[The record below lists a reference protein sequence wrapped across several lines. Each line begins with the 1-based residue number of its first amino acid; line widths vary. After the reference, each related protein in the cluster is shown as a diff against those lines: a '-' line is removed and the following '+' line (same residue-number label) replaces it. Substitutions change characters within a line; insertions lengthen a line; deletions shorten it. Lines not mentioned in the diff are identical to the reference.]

1 MALPKVFLDLM
12 KFLDPFIAAAKPY
25 SLKLQALVRARS
37 IELSALA
44 IEHSIELRALATE
57 YSLQIRAFVARY
69 PKHVTAV
76 LAAVLLGGGGGA
88 FAVANLGPDASKL
101 PVTILVEAL
110 ETPHLEAQVAALEQ
124 KTLKLYRNDMTRG
137 SDTAESLLR
146 RLGLIDAA
154 AANFIRKTPEVRQ
167 ALLNRSGR
175 NVSVEANEQ
184 QQLMTLTTRWLK
196 SDNDTQYQRMVI
208 TRTAHNQFSVRT
220 DSAPL
225 SASVRMSGGTVASSL
240 YAASDEARLPDTVT
254 RQLADVFSG
263 QIDFHRALR
272 KGAVFSVVY
281 ETLEAEGEPLRT
293 GRLLSAEIVNGQK
306 TYDAVWFQEPGQK
319 GAYYTLKGDSL
330 RRAFLASP
338 VPYSRR
344 TSGFGM
350 REHPIFHT
358 QRAHT
363 GVDYAAPTG
372 TAAIAVSDG
381 VVVESGFQGGYG
393 NMVVV
398 QHNPR
403 QSTVYA
409 HLSRINV
416 RKGQSIKQGDTVGA
430 VGSTGWATGPHL
442 HFEFRI
448 GGRHVDPLTLAQQG
462 SAEPIS
468 TALRPQFNQRAQFA
482 RSQLMAAAQMRQG
495 NVQ

>member
-1 MALPKVFLDLM
+1 MLLLDALQKHCLVFTERM
-12 KFLDPFIAAAKPY
+12 NFIKHFLTIAKPY
-25 SLKLQALVRARS
+25 TLV
-37 IELSALA
+37 LWALA
-44 IEHSIELRALATE
+44 KVQSETL
-57 YSLQIRAFVARY
+57 RAFVARH

-76 LAAVLLGGGGGA
+76 VAAVLLGGGGGA
-88 FAVANLGPDASKL
+88 FAVANLGPDASNL
-101 PVTILVEAL
+101 PVRILIESL
-110 ETPHLEAQVAALEQ
+110 ETPNLDQQVAALEQ
-124 KTLKLYRNDMTRG
+124 KTLKLYRNDITRG
-137 SDTAESLLR
+137 TDTAESLLR
-146 RLGLIDAA
+146 RLGLVDSVAA
-154 AANFIRKTPEVRQ
+154 AYIRKTPEVRQ

-184 QQLMTLTTRWLK
+184 QQLLTLTTRWLK
-196 SDNDTQYQRMVI
+196 NDNDSQFQRMVI
-208 TRTAHNQFSVRT
+208 TRNDNNKFSVRT
-220 DSAPL
+220 DTAPL
-225 SASVRMSGGTVASSL
+225 TASVRMTGGTVASSL
-240 YAASDEARLPDTVT
+240 YAASDEARLPDSVT

-281 ETLEAEGEPLRT
+281 ETLEAEGEPLRA
-293 GRLLSAEIVNGQK
+293 GRLLSAEITNDKK

-319 GAYYTLKGDSL
+319 GAYYTMTGDSL

-338 VPYSRR
+338 MPYSRR

-358 QRAHT
+358 QRAHM

-372 TAAIAVSDG
+372 APVISVADG
-381 VVVESGFQGGYG
+381 VVVESGFSGGFG

-398 QHNPR
+398 QHNGR

-409 HLSRINV
+409 HLSKIGV
-416 RKGQSIKQGDTVGA
+416 RKGQSVKQGDNLGA

-448 GGRHVDPLTLAQQG
+448 NGRHVDPLTLAQQG
-462 SAEPIS
+462 SSEPIS
-468 TALRPQFNQRAQFA
+468 AALRPQFNQRAQYA

>member
-1 MALPKVFLDLM
+1 MNFINRFLT
-12 KFLDPFIAAAKPY
+12 IAKPF
-25 SLKLQALVRARS
+25 SL
-37 IELSALA
+37 ELLALA
-44 IEHSIELRALATE
+44 IAHSQTL
-57 YSLQIRAFVARY
+57 RAFVARH
-69 PKHVTAV
+69 PKHVTAA
-76 LAAVLLGGGGGA
+76 LAVVLLGGGGGA
-88 FAVANLGPDASKL
+88 FAVANLGPDASNL
-101 PVTILVEAL
+101 PVRILVENL
-110 ETPHLEAQVAALEQ
+110 ETPHLEQQVAELEQ
-124 KTLKLYRNDMTRG
+124 KTLKLYRNDITRG

-146 RLGLIDAA
+146 RLGLLDSAA
-154 AANFIRKTPEVRQ
+154 ATYIRQTPEVRQ

-184 QQLMTLTTRWLK
+184 QQLLTLTTRWLK
-196 SDNDTQYQRMVI
+196 NDNDTQFQRMVI
-208 TRTAHNQFSVRT
+208 TRNDNNKFSVRT

-225 SASVRMSGGTVASSL
+225 TASVRMTGGTVASSL
-240 YAASDEARLPDTVT
+240 YAASDEARLPDNVT

-272 KGAVFSVVY
+272 KGAIFSVVY
-281 ETLEAEGEPLRT
+281 ETLEAEGEPLRA
-293 GRLLSAEIVNGQK
+293 GRLLSAEITNDKK

-319 GAYYTLKGDSL
+319 GAYYTMTGDSL

-338 VPYSRR
+338 MPYSRR

-358 QRAHT
+358 QRAHL

-372 TAAIAVSDG
+372 TPVISVADG
-381 VVVESGFQGGYG
+381 VVVESGFSGGFG

-398 QHNPR
+398 QHNAR

-409 HLSRINV
+409 HLSKIAV
-416 RKGQSIKQGDTVGA
+416 RKGQTIKQGDNLGA
-430 VGSTGWATGPHL
+430 VGATGWATGPHL

-448 GGRHVDPLTLAQQG
+448 NGRHVDPLTLAQQG
-462 SAEPIS
+462 SSEPIS
-468 TALRPQFNQRAQFA
+468 AALRPQFNQRAQYA

>member
-1 MALPKVFLDLM
+1 MNFFNQLVTK
-12 KFLDPFIAAAKPY
+12 AKPY
-25 SLKLQALVRARS
+25 SLEVLDMAKD
-37 IELSALA
+37 
-44 IEHSIELRALATE
+44 HSETLRQL
-57 YSLQIRAFVARY
+57 LARY
-69 PKHVTAV
+69 PKHITTVV
-76 LAAVLLGGGGGA
+76 AAVLLGGGGGA
-88 FAVANLGPDASKL
+88 FAVANLGPDAAKL
-101 PVTILVEAL
+101 PVSTLVETIQTPNL
-110 ETPHLEAQVAALEQ
+110 EIQVAALEQ
-124 KTLKLYRNDMTRG
+124 LSLKLYRNDITRG

-146 RLGLIDAA
+146 RLGLVDSA
-154 AANFIRKTPEVRQ
+154 AANYIRKTPEVRQ

-184 QQLMTLTTRWLK
+184 QQMLTLTTRWLK
-196 SDNDTQYQRMVI
+196 SDNDSQFQRMVI
-208 TRTAHNQFSVRT
+208 TRSADNKFSVRT
-220 DSAPL
+220 DTAPL
-225 SASVRMSGGTVASSL
+225 TASVRMAGGTVASSL

-293 GRLLSAEIVNGQK
+293 GRLLSAEITNDKK

-319 GAYYTLKGDSL
+319 GAYYTMDGDSL

-350 REHPIFHT
+350 RQHPILHT

-372 TAAIAVSDG
+372 TPVMSVADG
-381 VVVESGFQGGYG
+381 VVSESSYQGAYG
-393 NMVVV
+393 NMVVI
-398 QHNPR
+398 QHNAN

-409 HLSRINV
+409 HLSRMNV
-416 RKGQSIKQGDTVGA
+416 RKGQTIKQGETVGA
-430 VGSTGWATGPHL
+430 VGSTGLSTGPHL

-448 GGRHVDPLTLAQQG
+448 NGRHVDPLTLAQQG

-468 TALRPQFNQRAQFA
+468 AAMRPQFNQRTQYA

>member
-1 MALPKVFLDLM
+1 M
-12 KFLDPFIAAAKPY
+12 KFFNTLMTTAKPF
-25 SLKLQALVRARS
+25 SLALLA
-37 IELSALA
+37 SAKA
-44 IEHSIELRALATE
+44 HSDTLRE
-57 YSLQIRAFVARY
+57 FVARH

-88 FAVANLGPDASKL
+88 FAVANLGPDAANL
-101 PVTILVEAL
+101 PVRTLVETLSTPNLDAQVEAL
-110 ETPHLEAQVAALEQ
+110 EQQ
-124 KTLKLYRNDMTRG
+124 TLKLYRNDITRG

-146 RLGLIDAA
+146 RLGLVDAA
-154 AANFIRKTPEVRQ
+154 AAAYIRKTPEVRQ

-184 QQLMTLTTRWLK
+184 QQLLTLTTRWLK
-196 SDNDTQYQRMVI
+196 NDNDSQFQRMVI
-208 TRTAHNQFSVRT
+208 TRDANNQFSVHT
-220 DSAPL
+220 DTAPL
-225 SASVRMSGGTVASSL
+225 TASVRMSGGTVNSSL
-240 YAASDEARLPDTVT
+240 YEATDEARLPDTVT

-293 GRLLSAEIVNGQK
+293 GRLLSAEITNDQK
-306 TYDAVWFQEPGQK
+306 TYNAVWFQEPGQK

-338 VPYSRR
+338 MPYSRR

-358 QRAHT
+358 QRAHM

-372 TAAIAVSDG
+372 APVISVADG
-381 VVVESGFQGGYG
+381 VVVESGFSGGFG

-398 QHNPR
+398 QHNAR

-416 RKGQSIKQGDTVGA
+416 RKGQSIKQGDNLGA

-448 GGRHVDPLTLAQQG
+448 NGRHVDPLTLAQQG
-462 SAEPIS
+462 SSEPIS
-468 TALRPQFNQRAQFA
+468 AAQRNQFNQRAEFA
-482 RSQLMAAAQMRQG
+482 RAQLMAAAQMRQN

>member
-1 MALPKVFLDLM
+1 MQKHCRVFTDRM
-12 KFLDPFIAAAKPY
+12 NFINRFLTIAKPF
-25 SLKLQALVRARS
+25 SL
-37 IELSALA
+37 ELLALA
-44 IEHSIELRALATE
+44 IAHSQTL
-57 YSLQIRAFVARY
+57 RAFVARH
-69 PKHVTAV
+69 PKHVTAA
-76 LAAVLLGGGGGA
+76 LAVVLLGGGGGA
-88 FAVANLGPDASKL
+88 FAVANLGPDASNL
-101 PVTILVEAL
+101 PVRILVENL
-110 ETPHLEAQVAALEQ
+110 ETPHLEQQVAELEQ
-124 KTLKLYRNDMTRG
+124 KTLKLYRNDITRG

-146 RLGLIDAA
+146 RLGLLDSAA
-154 AANFIRKTPEVRQ
+154 ATYIRQTPEVRQ

-184 QQLMTLTTRWLK
+184 QQLLTLTTRWLK
-196 SDNDTQYQRMVI
+196 NDNDTQFQRMVI
-208 TRTAHNQFSVRT
+208 TRNDNNKFSVRT

-225 SASVRMSGGTVASSL
+225 TASVRMTGGTVASSL
-240 YAASDEARLPDTVT
+240 YAASDEARLPDNVT

-272 KGAVFSVVY
+272 KGAIFSVVY
-281 ETLEAEGEPLRT
+281 ETLEAEGEPLRA
-293 GRLLSAEIVNGQK
+293 GRLLSAEITNDKK

-319 GAYYTLKGDSL
+319 GAYYTMTGDSL

-338 VPYSRR
+338 MPYSRR

-350 REHPIFHT
+350 REPPIFHT
-358 QRAHT
+358 QRAHL

-372 TAAIAVSDG
+372 TPVISVADG
-381 VVVESGFQGGYG
+381 VVVESGFSGGFG

-398 QHNPR
+398 QHNAR

-409 HLSRINV
+409 HLSKIAV
-416 RKGQSIKQGDTVGA
+416 RKGQTIKQGDNLGA
-430 VGSTGWATGPHL
+430 VGATGWATGPHL

-448 GGRHVDPLTLAQQG
+448 NGRHVDPLTLAQQG
-462 SAEPIS
+462 SSEPIS
-468 TALRPQFNQRAQFA
+468 AALRPQFNQRAQYA

>member
-1 MALPKVFLDLM
+1 M
-12 KFLDPFIAAAKPY
+12 KFFNTLMTTAKPF
-25 SLKLQALVRARS
+25 SLALLA
-37 IELSALA
+37 SAKA
-44 IEHSIELRALATE
+44 HSDTL
-57 YSLQIRAFVARY
+57 RAFVARH

-76 LAAVLLGGGGGA
+76 VAAVLLGGGGGA
-88 FAVANLGPDASKL
+88 FAVANLGPDAANL
-101 PVTILVEAL
+101 PVRTLVETL
-110 ETPHLEAQVAALEQ
+110 STPNLDAQVAALEQ
-124 KTLKLYRNDMTRG
+124 QTLKLYRNDITRG

-146 RLGLIDAA
+146 RLGLVDAA
-154 AANFIRKTPEVRQ
+154 AAAYIRKTPEVRQ

-184 QQLMTLTTRWLK
+184 QQLLTLTTRWLK
-196 SDNDTQYQRMVI
+196 NDNDSQFQRMVI
-208 TRTAHNQFSVRT
+208 TRDADNNFSVRT
-220 DSAPL
+220 DTAPL
-225 SASVRMSGGTVASSL
+225 TASVRMSGGTVNSSL
-240 YAASDEARLPDTVT
+240 YEASDEARLPETVT

-293 GRLLSAEIVNGQK
+293 GRLLSAEITNDQK
-306 TYDAVWFQEPGQK
+306 TYNAVWFQEPGQK

-338 VPYSRR
+338 MPYSRR

-358 QRAHT
+358 QRAHM

-372 TAAIAVSDG
+372 APVISVADG
-381 VVVESGFQGGYG
+381 VVVESGFSGGFG

-398 QHNPR
+398 QHNAR

-416 RKGQSIKQGDTVGA
+416 RKGQTIKQGDNLGA

-448 GGRHVDPLTLAQQG
+448 NGRHVDPLTLAQQG
-462 SAEPIS
+462 SSEPI
-468 TALRPQFNQRAQFA
+468 TAAQRPQFNQRAEFA
-482 RSQLMAAAQMRQG
+482 RAQLMAAAQMRQN

>member
-1 MALPKVFLDLM
+1 M
-12 KFLDPFIAAAKPY
+12 KFFNTLMTTAKPF
-25 SLKLQALVRARS
+25 SLALLA
-37 IELSALA
+37 SAKA
-44 IEHSIELRALATE
+44 HSATLRD
-57 YSLQIRAFVARY
+57 FVARH

-88 FAVANLGPDASKL
+88 FAVANLGPDAANL
-101 PVTILVEAL
+101 PVRTLVETLSTPNLDAQVEAL
-110 ETPHLEAQVAALEQ
+110 EQQ
-124 KTLKLYRNDMTRG
+124 TLKLYRNDITRG

-146 RLGLIDAA
+146 RLGLVDAA
-154 AANFIRKTPEVRQ
+154 AAAYIRKTPEVRQ

-184 QQLMTLTTRWLK
+184 QQLLTLTTRWLK
-196 SDNDTQYQRMVI
+196 NDNDSQFQRMVI
-208 TRTAHNQFSVRT
+208 TRDANNQFSLRT
-220 DSAPL
+220 DTAPL
-225 SASVRMSGGTVASSL
+225 TASVRMSGGTVNSSL
-240 YAASDEARLPDTVT
+240 YEASDEARLPETVT

-293 GRLLSAEIVNGQK
+293 GRLLSAEITNDQK
-306 TYDAVWFQEPGQK
+306 TYNAVWFQEPGQK

-338 VPYSRR
+338 MPYSRR

-358 QRAHT
+358 QRAHM

-372 TAAIAVSDG
+372 APVISVADG
-381 VVVESGFQGGYG
+381 VVVESGFSGGFG

-398 QHNPR
+398 QHNAR

-409 HLSRINV
+409 HLSRIGV
-416 RKGQSIKQGDTVGA
+416 RKGQSIKQGDNLGA

-448 GGRHVDPLTLAQQG
+448 NGRHVDPLTLAQQG
-462 SAEPIS
+462 SSEPIS
-468 TALRPQFNQRAQFA
+468 AAQRNQFNQRAEYA
-482 RSQLMAAAQMRQG
+482 RAQLMAAAQMRQN

>member
-1 MALPKVFLDLM
+1 MN
-12 KFLDPFIAAAKPY
+12 FINQLLTIAKPY
-25 SLKLQALVRARS
+25 SQAL
-37 IELSALA
+37 LALA
-44 IEHSIELRALATE
+44 KAHSETL
-57 YSLQIRAFVARY
+57 RAFVVRH
-69 PKHVTAV
+69 PQHVTAV

-88 FAVANLGPDASKL
+88 FAVANLGPDASNL
-101 PVTILVEAL
+101 PVRTLVETL
-110 ETPHLEAQVAALEQ
+110 ETPKLEQQVAALEQ
-124 KTLKLYRNDMTRG
+124 KTLKLYRNDITRG

-146 RLGLIDAA
+146 RLGLVDSAA
-154 AANFIRKTPEVRQ
+154 AAYIRQTPEARQ

-184 QQLMTLTTRWLK
+184 PHLLTLTTRWLK
-196 SDNDTQYQRMVI
+196 SDSDSQFQRMVI
-208 TRTAHNQFSVRT
+208 TRNDNNKFSVRT
-220 DSAPL
+220 DTAPL
-225 SASVRMSGGTVASSL
+225 TASVRMAGGTVASSL

-293 GRLLSAEIVNGQK
+293 GRLLSAEINNDKK

-319 GAYYTLKGDSL
+319 GAYYTMKGDSL

-350 REHPIFHT
+350 RQHPILHT

-372 TAAIAVSDG
+372 TPVMSVADG
-381 VVVESGFQGGYG
+381 VVVESSYQGAYG

-398 QHNPR
+398 QHNG
-403 QSTVYA
+403 QQATVYA
-409 HLSRINV
+409 HLSRMQV
-416 RKGQSIKQGDTVGA
+416 KRGQSIKQGDVIGA
-430 VGSTGWATGPHL
+430 VGTTGLSTGPHL
-442 HFEFRI
+442 HFEFRVN
-448 GGRHVDPLTLAQQG
+448 GRHVDPLTLAQQG

-468 TALRPQFNQRAQFA
+468 SALRPQFNQRAQVA

>member
-1 MALPKVFLDLM
+1 MTTTKPFSLALL
-12 KFLDPFIAAAKPY
+12 ASAK
-25 SLKLQALVRARS
+25 S
-37 IELSALA
+37 
-44 IEHSIELRALATE
+44 HSETLRD
-57 YSLQIRAFVARY
+57 FVARH

-88 FAVANLGPDASKL
+88 FAVANLGPDAANL
-101 PVTILVEAL
+101 PVRTLVETLSTPNLDAQVEAL
-110 ETPHLEAQVAALEQ
+110 EQQ
-124 KTLKLYRNDMTRG
+124 TLKLYRNDITRG

-146 RLGLIDAA
+146 RLGLVDAA
-154 AANFIRKTPEVRQ
+154 AAAYIRKTPEVRQ

-184 QQLMTLTTRWLK
+184 QQLLTLTTRWLK
-196 SDNDTQYQRMVI
+196 NDNDSQFQRMVI
-208 TRTAHNQFSVRT
+208 TRDADNKFSVRT
-220 DSAPL
+220 DTAPL
-225 SASVRMSGGTVASSL
+225 TASVRMSGGTVNSSL
-240 YAASDEARLPDTVT
+240 YEASDEARLPETVT

-281 ETLEAEGEPLRT
+281 ETLEAEGEPLRA
-293 GRLLSAEIVNGQK
+293 GRLLSAEITNDQK
-306 TYDAVWFQEPGQK
+306 TYNAVWFQEPGQK

-350 REHPIFHT
+350 REHPILHT
-358 QRAHT
+358 QRAHL

-372 TAAIAVSDG
+372 TPVMSVADG
-381 VVVESGFQGGYG
+381 VVVESGFQGAFG

-398 QHNPR
+398 QHNAR

-409 HLSRINV
+409 HLSRMNV
-416 RKGQSIKQGDTVGA
+416 KRGQTIKQGDIVGA
-430 VGSTGWATGPHL
+430 VGTTGLSTGPHL

-448 GGRHVDPLTLAQQG
+448 NGRHVDPLTLAQQG
-462 SAEPIS
+462 SSEPIS
-468 TALRPQFNQRAQFA
+468 AAQRNQFNQRAEFA
-482 RSQLMAAAQMRQG
+482 RAQLMAAAQMRQN

>member
-1 MALPKVFLDLM
+1 MNFFNPLLTTAKTNSHKLLAL
-12 KFLDPFIAAAKPY
+12 AKPY
-25 SLKLQALVRARS
+25 SL
-37 IELSALA
+37 ELMAMA
-44 IEHSIELRALATE
+44 KDHSLTLK
-57 YSLQIRAFVARY
+57 AFVERH

-76 LAAVLLGGGGGA
+76 VAAVLLGGGGGA
-88 FAVANLGPDASKL
+88 FAVANLGPDASNV
-101 PVTILVEAL
+101 PVRTLVETL
-110 ETPHLEAQVAALEQ
+110 ETPNLDQQVAALEQ
-124 KTLKLYRNDMTRG
+124 KTLKLYRNDITRG
-137 SDTAESLLR
+137 TDTAESLLR
-146 RLGLIDAA
+146 RMGLVDSAA
-154 AANFIRKTPEVRQ
+154 ATFIRQTPEARQ

-184 QQLMTLTTRWLK
+184 QQLLTLTTRWLK
-196 SDNDTQYQRMVI
+196 SDNDNQFQRMVI
-208 TRTAHNQFSVRT
+208 TRNANNKFSVRT
-220 DSAPL
+220 DTAPL
-225 SASVRMSGGTVASSL
+225 TASVRMAGGTVASSL
-240 YAASDEARLPDTVT
+240 YAASDEARLPDSVT

-293 GRLLSAEIVNGQK
+293 GRLLSAEITNDKK
-306 TYDAVWFQEPGQK
+306 TYDAVWFQEAGQK
-319 GAYYTLKGDSL
+319 GADYTMKGDSL

-338 VPYSRR
+338 MPYSRR

-358 QRAHT
+358 QRAHM

-372 TAAIAVSDG
+372 APVISVADG
-381 VVVESGFQGGYG
+381 VVVESGFSGGFG
-393 NMVVV
+393 NMVTV
-398 QHNPR
+398 QHNAR

-416 RKGQSIKQGDTVGA
+416 RKGQSIKQGDNLGA

-448 GGRHVDPLTLAQQG
+448 NGRHVDPLTLAQQG
-462 SAEPIS
+462 SSEPIS
-468 TALRPQFNQRAQFA
+468 AALRNQFNQRAQAA
-482 RSQLMAAAQMRQG
+482 RSQLLAAAQMRQG

>member
-1 MALPKVFLDLM
+1 M
-12 KFLDPFIAAAKPY
+12 KFFNTLMTTAKPF
-25 SLKLQALVRARS
+25 SLALLA
-37 IELSALA
+37 SAKA
-44 IEHSIELRALATE
+44 HSDTL
-57 YSLQIRAFVARY
+57 RAFVARH

-76 LAAVLLGGGGGA
+76 VAAVLLGGGGGA
-88 FAVANLGPDASKL
+88 FAVANLGPDAANL
-101 PVTILVEAL
+101 PVRTLVETL
-110 ETPHLEAQVAALEQ
+110 STPNLDAQVAALEQ
-124 KTLKLYRNDMTRG
+124 QTLKLYRNDITRG

-146 RLGLIDAA
+146 RLGLVDAA
-154 AANFIRKTPEVRQ
+154 AATYIRKTPEVRQ

-184 QQLMTLTTRWLK
+184 QQLLTLTTRWLK
-196 SDNDTQYQRMVI
+196 NDNDSQFQRMVI
-208 TRTAHNQFSVRT
+208 TRDADNNFSVRT
-220 DSAPL
+220 DTAPL
-225 SASVRMSGGTVASSL
+225 TASVRMSGGTVNSSL
-240 YAASDEARLPDTVT
+240 YEASDEARLPETVT

-293 GRLLSAEIVNGQK
+293 GRLLSAEITNDQK
-306 TYDAVWFQEPGQK
+306 TYNAVWFQEPGQK

-338 VPYSRR
+338 MPYSRR

-358 QRAHT
+358 QRAHM

-372 TAAIAVSDG
+372 APVISVADG
-381 VVVESGFQGGYG
+381 VVVESGFSGGFG

-398 QHNPR
+398 QHNAR

-416 RKGQSIKQGDTVGA
+416 RKGQSIKQGDNLGA

-448 GGRHVDPLTLAQQG
+448 NGRHVDPLTLAQQG
-462 SAEPIS
+462 SSEPI
-468 TALRPQFNQRAQFA
+468 TAAQRPQFNQRAEFA
-482 RSQLMAAAQMRQG
+482 RAQLMAAAQMRQN

>member
-1 MALPKVFLDLM
+1 MNFFNTLMTHTKAYSVAL
-12 KFLDPFIAAAKPY
+12 
-25 SLKLQALVRARS
+25 
-37 IELSALA
+37 
-44 IEHSIELRALATE
+44 HG
-57 YSLQIRAFVARY
+57 FVARH
-69 PKHVTAV
+69 PKHVSAV
-76 LAAVLLGGGGGA
+76 VAAVLLGGGGGA
-88 FAVANLGPDASKL
+88 FAVANLGPDASNL
-101 PVTILVEAL
+101 PVRTLVEAL
-110 ETPHLEAQVAALEQ
+110 DTPNLASQVAALEQ
-124 KTLKLYRNDMTRG
+124 QTLKLYRNDITR
-137 SDTAESLLR
+137 SADTAESLLR
-146 RLGLIDAA
+146 RLGLLDSAA
-154 AANFIRKTPEVRQ
+154 ATYIRQTPEVRQ

-184 QQLMTLTTRWLK
+184 QQLLTLTTRWLK
-196 SDNDTQYQRMVI
+196 NDNDNQFQRMVI
-208 TRTAHNQFSVRT
+208 TRGADNKFSVRT
-220 DSAPL
+220 DTAPL
-225 SASVRMSGGTVASSL
+225 TASVRMSGGTVSSSL
-240 YAASDEARLPDTVT
+240 YEASDEARLPETVT

-293 GRLLSAEIVNGQK
+293 GRLLSAEITNDQK
-306 TYDAVWFQEPGQK
+306 TYNAVWFQEPGQK

-338 VPYSRR
+338 MPYSRR

-358 QRAHT
+358 QRAHM

-372 TAAIAVSDG
+372 APVISVADG
-381 VVVESGFQGGYG
+381 VVVESGFSGGFG
-393 NMVVV
+393 NMVTV
-398 QHNPR
+398 QHNGR

-416 RKGQSIKQGDTVGA
+416 RKGQSIKQGDTLGA

-448 GGRHVDPLTLAQQG
+448 NGRHVDPLTLAQQG
-462 SAEPIS
+462 SSEPIAAAQR
-468 TALRPQFNQRAQFA
+468 TQFNQRADFA
-482 RSQLMAAAQMRQG
+482 RNQLMAAAQMRQG

>member
-1 MALPKVFLDLM
+1 MNFINRFLT
-12 KFLDPFIAAAKPY
+12 IAKPF
-25 SLKLQALVRARS
+25 SL
-37 IELSALA
+37 ELMALA
-44 IEHSIELRALATE
+44 IAHSQTL
-57 YSLQIRAFVARY
+57 RAFVARH
-69 PKHVTAV
+69 PKHVTAA
-76 LAAVLLGGGGGA
+76 LAVVLLGGGGGA
-88 FAVANLGPDASKL
+88 FAVANLGPDASNL
-101 PVTILVEAL
+101 PVRILVENL
-110 ETPHLEAQVAALEQ
+110 ETPHLEQQVAELEQ
-124 KTLKLYRNDMTRG
+124 KTLKLYRNDITRG

-146 RLGLIDAA
+146 RLGLLDSAA
-154 AANFIRKTPEVRQ
+154 ATYIRQTPEVRQ

-184 QQLMTLTTRWLK
+184 QQLLTLTTRWLK
-196 SDNDTQYQRMVI
+196 NDNDTQFQRMVI
-208 TRTAHNQFSVRT
+208 TRNDNNKFSVRT

-225 SASVRMSGGTVASSL
+225 TASVRMTGGTVASSL
-240 YAASDEARLPDTVT
+240 YAASDEARLPDNVT

-272 KGAVFSVVY
+272 KGAIFSVVY
-281 ETLEAEGEPLRT
+281 ETLEAEGEPLRA
-293 GRLLSAEIVNGQK
+293 GRLLSAEITNDKK

-319 GAYYTLKGDSL
+319 GAYYTMTGDSL

-338 VPYSRR
+338 MPYSRR

-358 QRAHT
+358 QRAHL

-372 TAAIAVSDG
+372 TPVISVADG
-381 VVVESGFQGGYG
+381 VVVESGFSGGFG

-398 QHNPR
+398 QHNAR

-409 HLSRINV
+409 HLSKIAV
-416 RKGQSIKQGDTVGA
+416 RKGQAIKQGDNLGA
-430 VGSTGWATGPHL
+430 VGATGWATGPHL

-448 GGRHVDPLTLAQQG
+448 NGRHVDPLTLAQQG
-462 SAEPIS
+462 STEPIS
-468 TALRPQFNQRAQFA
+468 AALRPQFNQRAQYA

>member
-1 MALPKVFLDLM
+1 MNFINRFLT
-12 KFLDPFIAAAKPY
+12 IAKPF
-25 SLKLQALVRARS
+25 SL
-37 IELSALA
+37 ELLALA
-44 IEHSIELRALATE
+44 IAHSQTL
-57 YSLQIRAFVARY
+57 RAFVARH
-69 PKHVTAV
+69 PKHVTAA
-76 LAAVLLGGGGGA
+76 LAVVLLGGGGGA
-88 FAVANLGPDASKL
+88 FAVANLGPDASNL
-101 PVTILVEAL
+101 PVRILVENL
-110 ETPHLEAQVAALEQ
+110 ETPHLEQQVAELEQ
-124 KTLKLYRNDMTRG
+124 KTLKLYRNDITRG

-146 RLGLIDAA
+146 RLGLLDSAA
-154 AANFIRKTPEVRQ
+154 ATYIRQTPEVRQ

-184 QQLMTLTTRWLK
+184 QQLLTLTTRWLK
-196 SDNDTQYQRMVI
+196 NDNDTQFQRMVI
-208 TRTAHNQFSVRT
+208 TRNDNNKFSVRT

-225 SASVRMSGGTVASSL
+225 TASVRMTGGTVASSL
-240 YAASDEARLPDTVT
+240 YAASDEARLPDNVT

-272 KGAVFSVVY
+272 KGAIFSVVY
-281 ETLEAEGEPLRT
+281 ETLEAEGEPLRA
-293 GRLLSAEIVNGQK
+293 GRLLSAEITNDKK

-319 GAYYTLKGDSL
+319 GAYYTMTGDSL

-338 VPYSRR
+338 MPYSRR

-358 QRAHT
+358 QRAHL

-372 TAAIAVSDG
+372 TPVISVADG
-381 VVVESGFQGGYG
+381 VVVESGFSGGFG

-398 QHNPR
+398 QHNAR

-409 HLSRINV
+409 HLSKIAV
-416 RKGQSIKQGDTVGA
+416 RKGQTIKQGDNLGA
-430 VGSTGWATGPHL
+430 VGATGWATGPHL

-448 GGRHVDPLTLAQQG
+448 NGRHVDPLTLAQHG
-462 SAEPIS
+462 SSEPIS
-468 TALRPQFNQRAQFA
+468 AALRPQFNQRAQYA

>member
-1 MALPKVFLDLM
+1 LNAMQKHRRVFTDRM
-12 KFLDPFIAAAKPY
+12 NFINRFLTIAKPF
-25 SLKLQALVRARS
+25 SL
-37 IELSALA
+37 ELLALA
-44 IEHSIELRALATE
+44 IAHSQTL
-57 YSLQIRAFVARY
+57 RAFVARH
-69 PKHVTAV
+69 PKHVTAA
-76 LAAVLLGGGGGA
+76 LALVLLGGGGGA
-88 FAVANLGPDASKL
+88 FAVANLGPDASNL
-101 PVTILVEAL
+101 PVRILVENL
-110 ETPHLEAQVAALEQ
+110 ETPHLEQQVAELEH
-124 KTLKLYRNDMTRG
+124 KTLKLYRNDITRG

-146 RLGLIDAA
+146 RLGLLDSAA
-154 AANFIRKTPEVRQ
+154 ATYIRQTPEVRQ

-184 QQLMTLTTRWLK
+184 QQLLTLTTRWLK
-196 SDNDTQYQRMVI
+196 NDNDTQFQRMVI
-208 TRTAHNQFSVRT
+208 TRNDNNKFSVRT

-225 SASVRMSGGTVASSL
+225 TASVRMTGGTVASSL
-240 YAASDEARLPDTVT
+240 YAASDEARLPDNVT

-272 KGAVFSVVY
+272 KGAIFSVVY
-281 ETLEAEGEPLRT
+281 ETLEAEGEPLRA
-293 GRLLSAEIVNGQK
+293 GRLLSAEITNDKK

-319 GAYYTLKGDSL
+319 GAYYTMTGDSL

-338 VPYSRR
+338 MPYSRR

-358 QRAHT
+358 QRAHL

-372 TAAIAVSDG
+372 TPVISVADG
-381 VVVESGFQGGYG
+381 VVVESGFSGGFG

-398 QHNPR
+398 QHNAR

-409 HLSRINV
+409 HLSKIAV
-416 RKGQSIKQGDTVGA
+416 RKGQAIKQGDNLGA
-430 VGSTGWATGPHL
+430 VGATGWATGPHL

-448 GGRHVDPLTLAQQG
+448 NGRHVDPLTLAQQG
-462 SAEPIS
+462 SSEPIS
-468 TALRPQFNQRAQFA
+468 AALRPQFNQRAQYA

>member
-1 MALPKVFLDLM
+1 MNLFNQLM
-12 KFLDPFIAAAKPY
+12 TTAKPI
-25 SLKLQALVRARS
+25 SLELLAQAKV
-37 IELSALA
+37 
-44 IEHSIELRALATE
+44 HSESLRAL
-57 YSLQIRAFVARY
+57 VARH
-69 PKHVTAV
+69 PKHLTAAI
-76 LAAVLLGGGGGA
+76 AAVLLGGGGGA
-88 FAVANLGPDASKL
+88 FAVANLGPDASNL
-101 PVTILVEAL
+101 PVQILVETL
-110 ETPHLEAQVAALEQ
+110 ETPNLEAQVALLEQ
-124 KTLKLYRNDMTRG
+124 QTLKLYRNDITRG

-146 RLGLIDAA
+146 RLGLVDAA
-154 AANFIRKTPEVRQ
+154 AAAYIRKTPEVRQ

-184 QQLMTLTTRWLK
+184 QQLLTLTTRWLK
-196 SDNDTQYQRMVI
+196 SDTDNQFQRMVI
-208 TRTAHNQFSVRT
+208 TRGTGNTFNVRT
-220 DSAPL
+220 DTAPL
-225 SASVRMSGGTVASSL
+225 TASVRMAGGTVASSL
-240 YAASDEARLPDTVT
+240 YEASDEARLPETVT

-293 GRLLSAEIVNGQK
+293 GRLLSAEITNDKK
-306 TYDAVWFQEPGQK
+306 TYDAIWFQEPGQK
-319 GAYYTLKGDSL
+319 GAYYTMKGDSL

-338 VPYSRR
+338 VPYSRL
-344 TSGFGM
+344 TSGFGT
-350 REHPIFHT
+350 RFHPILQT

-372 TAAIAVSDG
+372 TPVISVADG
-381 VVVESGFQGGYG
+381 VVTESSYQGAYG

-398 QHNPR
+398 QHNAR

-409 HLSRINV
+409 HLSRMQV
-416 RKGQSIKQGDTVGA
+416 KRGQSIKQGDIIGA
-430 VGSTGWATGPHL
+430 VGTTGLSTGPHL

-468 TALRPQFNQRAQFA
+468 AAVRPQFNQRAQVA

-495 NVQ
+495 NIQ

>member
-1 MALPKVFLDLM
+1 MARIVCPILRADLAFVESNACALLVISDRMNFFTQFLTT
-12 KFLDPFIAAAKPY
+12 AKPY
-25 SLKLQALVRARS
+25 SL
-37 IELSALA
+37 ELLDLAKTHSAQ
-44 IEHSIELRALATE
+44 LRD
-57 YSLQIRAFVARY
+57 FVARH
-69 PKHVTAV
+69 PKHVTALV
-76 LAAVLLGGGGGA
+76 AAVLLGGGGGA
-88 FAVANLGPDASKL
+88 FAVANLGPDASNL
-101 PVTILVEAL
+101 PVRTLVETL
-110 ETPHLEAQVAALEQ
+110 ETPNLDAQVAALELQ
-124 KTLKLYRNDMTRG
+124 TLKLYRNDITR
-137 SDTAESLLR
+137 STDTAESLLR
-146 RLGLIDAA
+146 RLGLVDSA

-175 NVSVEANEQ
+175 NVSVEANDQ
-184 QQLMTLTTRWLK
+184 QQLLSLTTRWLK
-196 SDNDTQYQRMVI
+196 NDNDNQFQRMVI
-208 TRTAHNQFSVRT
+208 TRSADNKFSVHT
-220 DSAPL
+220 DTAPL
-225 SASVRMSGGTVASSL
+225 TASVRMAGGTVSSSL
-240 YAASDEARLPDTVT
+240 YEASDEARLPDTVT

-293 GRLLSAEIVNGQK
+293 GRLLSAEITNDKK
-306 TYDAVWFQEPGQK
+306 TYNAVWFQEPGQK
-319 GAYYTLKGDSL
+319 GAYYTLNGDSL

-338 VPYSRR
+338 MPYSRR

-358 QRAHT
+358 QRAHM

-372 TAAIAVSDG
+372 APVISVADG
-381 VVVESGFQGGYG
+381 VVVESGFSGGFG
-393 NMVVV
+393 NMVTV
-398 QHNPR
+398 QHNGR

-416 RKGQSIKQGDTVGA
+416 RKGQSIKQGDVLGA

-448 GGRHVDPLTLAQQG
+448 NGRHVDPLTLAQQG
-462 SAEPIS
+462 SSEPIS
-468 TALRPQFNQRAQFA
+468 AALRPQFNQRADFA
-482 RSQLMAAAQMRQG
+482 RNQLMAAAQMRQG

>member
-1 MALPKVFLDLM
+1 MNFITQFLT
-12 KFLDPFIAAAKPY
+12 AAKPY
-25 SLKLQALVRARS
+25 GLELVAFAKTHSELLRVFVARHPKHVS
-37 IELSALA
+37 
-44 IEHSIELRALATE
+44 
-57 YSLQIRAFVARY
+57 AFVA
-69 PKHVTAV
+69 
-76 LAAVLLGGGGGA
+76 AALLGGGGGA
-88 FAVANLGPDASKL
+88 FAVANLGPDASNL
-101 PVTILVEAL
+101 PVRTLVEAL
-110 ETPHLEAQVAALEQ
+110 ETPDLQSQVAALEQ
-124 KTLKLYRNDMTRG
+124 KTLKLYRNDITRG
-137 SDTAESLLR
+137 TDTAESLLR
-146 RLGLIDAA
+146 RLGLVDSA
-154 AANFIRKTPEVRQ
+154 AANYIRKTPEVRQ

-184 QQLMTLTTRWLK
+184 QQLLTLTTRWLK
-196 SDNDTQYQRMVI
+196 SDSDSQYQRMVI
-208 TRTAHNQFSVRT
+208 TRNADNKFSVRT
-220 DSAPL
+220 DSAAL
-225 SASVRMSGGTVASSL
+225 TASVRMSGGTVASSL

-293 GRLLSAEIVNGQK
+293 GRLLSAEIVNDKK

-319 GAYYTLKGDSL
+319 GAYYTMKGDSL

-338 VPYSRR
+338 MPYSRR

-350 REHPIFHT
+350 RNHPIFHT
-358 QRAHT
+358 QRAHM

-372 TAAIAVSDG
+372 APVISVADG
-381 VVVESGFQGGYG
+381 VVVESGFSGGFG
-393 NMVVV
+393 NMVTV
-398 QHNPR
+398 QHNGR

-416 RKGQSIKQGDTVGA
+416 RKGQTVKQGDTLGA

-448 GGRHVDPLTLAQQG
+448 NGRHVDPLTLAQQG
-462 SAEPIS
+462 SSEPIS
-468 TALRPQFNQRAQFA
+468 AALRPQFNQRAQFA

>member
-1 MALPKVFLDLM
+1 M
-12 KFLDPFIAAAKPY
+12 KFFNTLMTTAKPF
-25 SLKLQALVRARS
+25 SLALLA
-37 IELSALA
+37 SAKT
-44 IEHSIELRALATE
+44 HSDTL
-57 YSLQIRAFVARY
+57 RAFVARH

-76 LAAVLLGGGGGA
+76 VAAVLLGGGGGA
-88 FAVANLGPDASKL
+88 FAVANLGPDAANL
-101 PVTILVEAL
+101 PVRTLVETL
-110 ETPHLEAQVAALEQ
+110 STPNLDAQVAALEQ
-124 KTLKLYRNDMTRG
+124 QTLKLYRNDITRG

-146 RLGLIDAA
+146 RLGLVDAA
-154 AANFIRKTPEVRQ
+154 AATYIRKTPEVRQ

-184 QQLMTLTTRWLK
+184 QQLLTLTTRWLK
-196 SDNDTQYQRMVI
+196 NDNDSQFQRMVI
-208 TRTAHNQFSVRT
+208 TRDADNKFSVRT
-220 DSAPL
+220 DTAPL
-225 SASVRMSGGTVASSL
+225 TASVRMSGGTVNSSL
-240 YAASDEARLPDTVT
+240 YEASDEARLPETVT

-293 GRLLSAEIVNGQK
+293 GRLLSAEITNDQK
-306 TYDAVWFQEPGQK
+306 TYNAVWFQEPGQK

-338 VPYSRR
+338 MPYSRR

-358 QRAHT
+358 QRAHM

-372 TAAIAVSDG
+372 APVISVADG
-381 VVVESGFQGGYG
+381 VVVESGFSGGFG

-398 QHNPR
+398 QHNAR

-416 RKGQSIKQGDTVGA
+416 RKGQTIKQGDNLGA

-448 GGRHVDPLTLAQQG
+448 NGRHVDPLSLAQQG
-462 SAEPIS
+462 SSEPI
-468 TALRPQFNQRAQFA
+468 TAAQRPQFNQRAEFA
-482 RSQLMAAAQMRQG
+482 RAQLMAAAQMRQN

>member
-1 MALPKVFLDLM
+1 MTT
-12 KFLDPFIAAAKPY
+12 AKPF
-25 SLKLQALVRARS
+25 SLALLA
-37 IELSALA
+37 SAKS
-44 IEHSIELRALATE
+44 HSETLRD
-57 YSLQIRAFVARY
+57 FVARH

-88 FAVANLGPDASKL
+88 FAVANLGPDAANL
-101 PVTILVEAL
+101 PVRTLVETLSTPNLDAQVEAL
-110 ETPHLEAQVAALEQ
+110 EQQ
-124 KTLKLYRNDMTRG
+124 TLKLYRNDITRG

-146 RLGLIDAA
+146 RLGLVDAA
-154 AANFIRKTPEVRQ
+154 AAAYIRKKPEVRQ

-184 QQLMTLTTRWLK
+184 QQLLTLTTRWLK
-196 SDNDTQYQRMVI
+196 NDNDSQFQRMVI
-208 TRTAHNQFSVRT
+208 TRDADNKFSVRT
-220 DSAPL
+220 DTAPL
-225 SASVRMSGGTVASSL
+225 TASVRMSGGTVNSSL
-240 YAASDEARLPDTVT
+240 YEASDEARLPETVT

-281 ETLEAEGEPLRT
+281 ETLEAEGEPLRA
-293 GRLLSAEIVNGQK
+293 GRLLSAEITNDQK
-306 TYDAVWFQEPGQK
+306 TYNAVWFQEPGQK

-350 REHPIFHT
+350 REHPILHT
-358 QRAHT
+358 QRAHL

-372 TAAIAVSDG
+372 TPVMSVADG
-381 VVVESGFQGGYG
+381 VVVESGFQGAFG

-398 QHNPR
+398 QHNAR

-409 HLSRINV
+409 HLSRMNV
-416 RKGQSIKQGDTVGA
+416 KRGQTIKQGDIVGA
-430 VGSTGWATGPHL
+430 VGTTGLSTGPHL

-448 GGRHVDPLTLAQQG
+448 NGRHVDPLTLAQQG
-462 SAEPIS
+462 SSEPIS
-468 TALRPQFNQRAQFA
+468 AAQRNQFNQRAEFA
-482 RSQLMAAAQMRQG
+482 RAQLMAAAQMRQN